1 MIKELIAIEK
11 DASTWE
17 EAIRY
22 TSDALLK
29 KGYVK
34 DSFYQACIDRELK
47 FPTGLPTKIPVAIPH
62 TDAGHVNTPSVC
74 LLHLPKPVPF
84 VSMEDGDVSVDVEFV
99 FNMALAKCED
109 QLPMIKAII
118 NTAQDV
124 EFWESARSLKIEE
137 IKDALYR
144 RWTQAGVIE

>member
-11 DASTWE
+11 DANTWA
-17 EAIRY
+17 EAIKY
-22 TSDALLK
+22 TSDALRK

-34 DSFYQACIDRELK
+34 DSFYQSCVDREKK

-74 LLHLPKPVPF
+74 LLHLVKPVQF

-124 EFWESARSLKIEE
+124 DFWESAKSMKIEE
-137 IKDALYR
+137 IKNSLYE
-144 RWTQAGVIE
+144 RWSAAGVIE